1 MLERIHHP
9 YQDWEETK
17 AGMWKRPNG
26 LERDEH
32 INRCSA
38 FMADT
43 KQFRAAML
51 RAISEWPISCEQNL
65 TCFDLN
71 RQAWLGHAACCIAI
85 GCPEEPTRAAW
96 WTLTQ
101 EQRDAADA
109 AAAEVI
115 AIWEQQ
121 HTERM
126 RCQSAQSVLMF

>member
-1 MLERIHHP
+1 MLARIHHH
-9 YQDWEETK
+9 YEKWEETK
-17 AGMWKRPNG
+17 AGMWRRPNG

-32 INRCSA
+32 INRCSG
-38 FMADT
+38 FMANT
-43 KQFRAAML
+43 ERFRTAML
-51 RAISEWPISCEQNL
+51 RVIVEWPISCEQNL
-65 TCFDLN
+65 TCMDLN

-115 AIWEQQ
+115 EQWEQQ
-121 HTERM
+121 HIERE
-126 RCQSAQSVLMF
+126 RCQSDQLELTF